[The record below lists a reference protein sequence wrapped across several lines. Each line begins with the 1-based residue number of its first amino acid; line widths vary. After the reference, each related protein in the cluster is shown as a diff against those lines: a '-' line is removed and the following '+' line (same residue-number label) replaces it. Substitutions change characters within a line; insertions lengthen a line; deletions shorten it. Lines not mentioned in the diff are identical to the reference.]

1 MLPRWFARSIWLER
15 SLYLYSEEEEHV
27 YELRLDR
34 RNESWEISV
43 DACGQ
48 P

>member
-1 MLPRWFARSIWLER
+1 MLPRWFDRGIWLER
-15 SLYLYSEEEEHV
+15 SLYSEVEGHI